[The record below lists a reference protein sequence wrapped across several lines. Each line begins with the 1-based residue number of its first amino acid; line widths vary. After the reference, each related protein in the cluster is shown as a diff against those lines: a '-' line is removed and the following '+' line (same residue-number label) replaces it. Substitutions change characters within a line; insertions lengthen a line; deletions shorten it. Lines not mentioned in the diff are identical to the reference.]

1 MKIKLLVVAAA
12 TVVASS
18 AMAQSAFEGFYGQV
32 GTGYESNSI
41 TNLGST
47 YSYTYNGGSGTG
59 SNSAPNQNANGVP
72 LVIGLGYNFK
82 LNNSWLLGVGADYSA
97 LTQESSNYN
106 SVDADGTANGPG
118 KIKISNRYNIFIAPG
133 YAIDKD
139 KLVYAKAGYS
149 AQTGNYSAGAYGTT
163 PSFNN
168 TFNAS
173 GYVLGLG
180 YKQIITGGFYGFAE
194 GNYMSYSKVNA
205 GSSWTEATSPAI
217 NVTSTSNTGSSAY
230 TLLVGVGYKF

>member
-1 MKIKLLVVAAA
+1 MKIKLLVAAAA

-41 TNLGST
+41 TNLNST
-47 YSYTYNGGSGTG
+47 YSYSYSGGSGTG

-82 LNNSWLLGVGADYSA
+82 LNNSWLLGIGADYSA
-97 LTQESSNYN
+97 ISQESSSYS
-106 SVDADGTANGPG
+106 SVDADGSVNGPG
-118 KIKISNRYNIFIAPG
+118 KIKISNRYNIFITPG

-149 AQTGNYSAGAYGTT
+149 AQTGNYSAGAYSTT

-168 TFNAS
+168 TWNAS

-180 YKQIITGGFYGFAE
+180 YKQIITGGLYGFAE
-194 GNYMSYSKVNA
+194 GNYMSYGKVNT
-205 GSSWTEATSPAI
+205 GSSWTETNSV
-217 NVTSTSNTGSSAY
+217 NVTSNSNTGSSAY
-230 TLLVGVGYKF
+230 TLLIGVGYKF